1 MSHEINLEETLAIVR
16 KNRVPESMYCIG
28 GLGKGECV
36 GISDENGQ
44 WQTYYSERGART
56 SVKTYANENDACLA
70 FLKQLELHLKDYGL
84 RLNLLAEAASN

>member
-1 MSHEINLEETLAIVR
+1 MSHAINLVETLAIVKR
-16 KNRVPESMYCIG
+16 NRVPESMYCLG

-36 GISDENGQ
+36 GVSNENGQ
-44 WQTYYSERGART
+44 WQTYYSERGTRT

-84 RLNLLAEAASN
+84 KRNLLSEAPRN

>member
-1 MSHEINLEETLAIVR
+1 MSHQINIEETLVIVK

-28 GLGKGECV
+28 SLGIGECV
-36 GISDENGQ
+36 GISHENGQ

-70 FLKQLELHLKDYGL
+70 FLKQLDLHLNDYGL
-84 RLNLLAEAASN
+84 KRNLLAEAAGD